1 MGKLNAPIDKL
12 PRRTLTVFFLID
24 TSGSMAGGKISS
36 LNVAIRDT
44 LPMLSQLSSE
54 NTDTEIK
61 IATLQFA
68 SGCDWVYPRPLPVED
83 FEWNDLEANGLTS
96 LGAAYQELQKKL
108 SQTSGFMQEANAS
121 CAPVMIL
128 FSDGVPTDDAKHG
141 LEHLKEN
148 NWYNAAIKIAV
159 AIGDDANKDVLKEF
173 VKNNNEAVLTVH
185 NVNDLK
191 KMIYLVSVTA
201 SQVASKGVSVGTEA
215 PESRQDEVMQDI
227 KQAIKKDSSLKK
239 VDVGADNTDNKGS
252 DDWTNW

>member
-1 MGKLNAPIDKL
+1 MGKLNAPVDKL
-12 PRRTLTVFFLID
+12 PRKTLTVFFLID

-44 LPMLSQLSSE
+44 LPMLEQISSE

-61 IATLQFA
+61 IAALQFA
-68 SGCDWVYPRPLPVED
+68 SGCDWMYPRPLPVED
-83 FEWNDLEANGLTS
+83 FEWNDLEATGLTS

-108 SQTSGFMQEANAS
+108 SQPSGFMQEANAS

-141 LEHLKEN
+141 LDHLKEN
-148 NWYNAAIKIAV
+148 NWYKAAIKIAV
-159 AIGDDANKDVLKEF
+159 AIGDDTNKDVLKEF
-173 VKNNNEAVLTVH
+173 ANNNGEAVLTVH
-185 NVNDLK
+185 NINDLK

-201 SQVASKGVSVGTEA
+201 SQVATKGVSIGLDA
-215 PESRQDEVMQDI
+215 PESRQEEVMQDI
-227 KQAIKKDSSLKK
+227 KKAIKKDSSLTK
-239 VDVGADNTDNKGS
+239 VDVGADVEDNKGS

>member
-1 MGKLNAPIDKL
+1 MGKLNAPVDQL
-12 PRRTLTVFFLID
+12 PRKTLTVFFLID

-44 LPMLSQLSSE
+44 LPMLEQISSE
-54 NTDTEIK
+54 NTDAEIK
-61 IATLQFA
+61 IAALQFA
-68 SGCDWVYPRPLPVED
+68 SGCDWMYPRPLPVED
-83 FEWNDLEANGLTS
+83 FEWNDLDATGLTS
-96 LGAAYQELQKKL
+96 LGAAYQELLKKL

-141 LEHLKEN
+141 LEKLKEN
-148 NWYNAAIKIAV
+148 NWYKAAIKIAV
-159 AIGDDANKDVLKEF
+159 AIGDDANKDVLKDF
-173 VKNNNEAVLTVH
+173 VNNNSEAVLTVH

-201 SQVASKGVSVGTEA
+201 SQVASKGISVGTDA

-227 KQAIKKDSSLKK
+227 KKAIKKDSSLKK
-239 VDVGADNTDNKGS
+239 VDVGADAEENKGS

>member
-1 MGKLNAPIDKL
+1 MGKINARVDKL
-12 PRRTLTVFFLID
+12 PRKTLTVFFLID

-44 LPMLSQLSSE
+44 LPMLAQLSSE

-61 IATLQFA
+61 IAALQFA
-68 SGCDWVYPRPLPVED
+68 SGCDWMYPRPLPVED
-83 FEWNDLEANGLTS
+83 FEWNDLEASGLTS
-96 LGAAYQELQKKL
+96 LGAAYQELLKKL
-108 SQTSGFMQEANAS
+108 SQTTGFMQEANAS

-159 AIGDDANKDVLKEF
+159 AIGDDANKDILKDF
-173 VKNNNEAVLTVH
+173 VKNNSEAVLTVH
-185 NVNDLK
+185 NVSDLK

-227 KQAIKKDSSLKK
+227 KQAIRKDSTLKK
-239 VDVGADNTDNKGS
+239 VDIGADNNDNKGS

>member
-1 MGKLNAPIDKL
+1 MGKLNAPVDKL

-61 IATLQFA
+61 IAALQFA
-68 SGCDWVYPRPLPVED
+68 SGCDWMYPRPLPVED

-96 LGAAYQELQKKL
+96 LGAAYQELLKKL

-201 SQVASKGVSVGTEA
+201 SQVASKGVSVGTDA

-227 KQAIKKDSSLKK
+227 KQAIKKDPTLTK
-239 VDVGADNTDNKGS
+239 VDVGADTDDNKGS

>member
-1 MGKLNAPIDKL
+1 MGKLNAPVDKL

-44 LPMLSQLSSE
+44 IPMLSQLSSE

-61 IATLQFA
+61 IAALQFA
-68 SGCDWVYPRPLPVED
+68 SGCDWMYPRPLPVED

-96 LGAAYQELQKKL
+96 LGAAYQELLKKL

-148 NWYNAAIKIAV
+148 NWYKAAIKIAV
-159 AIGDDANKDVLKEF
+159 AIGDDANKEILKEF
-173 VKNNNEAVLTVH
+173 VNNHSEAVLTVH

-215 PESRQDEVMQDI
+215 PESRQEEVMQDI

-239 VDVGADNTDNKGS
+239 VDVGADANDNKGS

>member
-1 MGKLNAPIDKL
+1 MGKLNAPVDQL
-12 PRRTLTVFFLID
+12 PRRILTVFFLID

-44 LPMLSQLSSE
+44 LPMLEQMSSE

-61 IATLQFA
+61 IAALQFA
-68 SGCDWVYPRPLPVED
+68 SGCGWMYPRPLPVED
-83 FEWNDLEANGLTS
+83 FEWNDLEATGLTS
-96 LGAAYQELQKKL
+96 LGTAYQELLKKL

-141 LEHLKEN
+141 LEHLKAN
-148 NWYNAAIKIAV
+148 NWYKAAIKIAV

-173 VKNNNEAVLTVH
+173 VNDNSEAVLTVH
-185 NVNDLK
+185 NVTDLK

-201 SQVASKGVSVGTEA
+201 SQVASKGVSVGTDA
-215 PESRQDEVMQDI
+215 PESRQEEVMQDI
-227 KQAIKKDSSLKK
+227 KKAIKKDSSLKK
-239 VDVGADNTDNKGS
+239 VDIGADAYDNKGS

>member
-1 MGKLNAPIDKL
+1 MGKLNAPIDQL

-44 LPMLSQLSSE
+44 LPMLEQISSE

-61 IATLQFA
+61 VAALQFA
-68 SGCDWVYPRPLPVED
+68 SGCDWMYPKPLPVKD

-96 LGAAYQELQKKL
+96 LGAAYHELLKKL

-141 LEHLKEN
+141 LEHLREN
-148 NWYNAAIKIAV
+148 NWYKAAIKIAV
-159 AIGDDANKDVLKEF
+159 AIGDEANKDVLKEF
-173 VKNNNEAVLTVH
+173 VNNHSEAVLTVH
-185 NVNDLK
+185 NVNNLK

-201 SQVASKGVSVGTEA
+201 SQVASKGVSVGADA
-215 PESRQDEVMQDI
+215 PESRQEEVMQDI
-227 KQAIKKDSSLKK
+227 KKAIKRDSSLKK
-239 VDVGADNTDNKGS
+239 VDVGADADDNKGS

>member
-1 MGKLNAPIDKL
+1 MGKLNAPVDQL
-12 PRRTLTVFFLID
+12 PRKTLTVFFLID

-44 LPMLSQLSSE
+44 LPMLEQISSE
-54 NTDTEIK
+54 NTDAEIK
-61 IATLQFA
+61 IAALQFA
-68 SGCDWVYPRPLPVED
+68 SGCDWMYPRPLPVED
-83 FEWNDLEANGLTS
+83 FEWNDLEASGLTS
-96 LGAAYQELQKKL
+96 LGAAYQELLKKL

-141 LEHLKEN
+141 LEHLKCN
-148 NWYNAAIKIAV
+148 NWYKAAIKIAV
-159 AIGDDANKDVLKEF
+159 AIGDDANKDVLKDF
-173 VKNNNEAVLTVH
+173 VNNNSEAVLTVH

-201 SQVASKGVSVGTEA
+201 SQVASKGVSVGSDA

-227 KQAIKKDSSLKK
+227 KKAIKKDSSLKK
-239 VDVGADNTDNKGS
+239 VDIGVDSEENKGS

>member
-1 MGKLNAPIDKL
+1 MGKLNAPVDQL

-44 LPMLSQLSSE
+44 LPMLEQISSK

-61 IATLQFA
+61 IAALQFA
-68 SGCDWVYPRPLPVED
+68 SGCDWMYPRPLPVED
-83 FEWNDLEANGLTS
+83 FEWNDLEATGLTS
-96 LGAAYQELQKKL
+96 LGAAYQELLKKL

-141 LEHLKEN
+141 LEHLKTN
-148 NWYNAAIKIAV
+148 NWYKAAIKIAV

-173 VKNNNEAVLTVH
+173 VNDNSEAVLTVH
-185 NVNDLK
+185 NVTDLK

-201 SQVASKGVSVGTEA
+201 TQVASKGVSVGTDA
-215 PESRQDEVMQDI
+215 LESRQEEVMQDI
-227 KQAIKKDSSLKK
+227 KKTIKNDSSLKK
-239 VDVGADNTDNKGS
+239 VDVGADADDNKGS

>member
-1 MGKLNAPIDKL
+1 MGKLNAPVDKL
-12 PRRTLTVFFLID
+12 PRKTLTVFFLID

-44 LPMLSQLSSE
+44 LPMLEQISSE

-61 IATLQFA
+61 IAALQFA
-68 SGCDWVYPRPLPVED
+68 SGCDWMYPRPLPVED
-83 FEWNDLEANGLTS
+83 FEWNDLEATGLTS

-141 LEHLKEN
+141 LDHLKEN
-148 NWYNAAIKIAV
+148 NWYKAGIKIAV
-159 AIGDDANKDVLKEF
+159 AIGDDTNKDVLKEF
-173 VKNNNEAVLTVH
+173 ANNNGEAVLTVH
-185 NVNDLK
+185 NINDLK

-201 SQVASKGVSVGTEA
+201 SQVASKGVSIGLDA
-215 PESRQDEVMQDI
+215 PESRQEEVMQDI
-227 KQAIKKDSSLKK
+227 KKAIKKDSSLTK
-239 VDVGADNTDNKGS
+239 VDVGADVEDNKGS

>member
-1 MGKLNAPIDKL
+1 MGKLNAPVDQL

-24 TSGSMAGGKISS
+24 TSGSMSGGKISS

-44 LPMLSQLSSE
+44 LPMLEQISSE

-61 IATLQFA
+61 IAALQFA
-68 SGCDWVYPRPLPVED
+68 SGCDWMYPRPLPVED
-83 FEWNDLEANGLTS
+83 FEWNDLEASGLTS
-96 LGAAYQELQKKL
+96 LGAAYQELLKKL

-173 VKNNNEAVLTVH
+173 VNNNSEAVLTVH

-201 SQVASKGVSVGTEA
+201 SQVASKGVSVGAGA
-215 PESRQDEVMQDI
+215 PDSRQDEVMQDI
-227 KQAIKKDSSLKK
+227 KKAIKKDSSLRK
-239 VDVGADNTDNKGS
+239 VDIGANTDDNKGS

>member
-1 MGKLNAPIDKL
+1 MGKLNAPVDKL

-44 LPMLSQLSSE
+44 IPMLSQLSSE

-61 IATLQFA
+61 IAALQFA
-68 SGCDWVYPRPLPVED
+68 SGCDWMYPRPLPVED

-96 LGAAYQELQKKL
+96 LGAAYQELLKKL

-148 NWYNAAIKIAV
+148 NWYKAAIKIAV
-159 AIGDDANKDVLKEF
+159 AIGDDANKDILKEF
-173 VKNNNEAVLTVH
+173 VNNHSEAVLTVH

-215 PESRQDEVMQDI
+215 PESRQEEVMQDI

-239 VDVGADNTDNKGS
+239 VDVGADANDNKGS